1 VSERRLRGGV
11 LVVAAASI
19 GGTAV
24 ELAMERHWS
33 TRVQL
38 IPWMALAIATGGL
51 ALATLR
57 PSARA
62 VRVVRCVA
70 AAMVLAAAVGLFVH
84 VRENYTAGPLDFRF
98 ADRWEVMSMR
108 SRLWAAATRSV
119 GPAPVLAPAILAQ
132 IGVLL
137 ALATVGTRHE
147 ARS

>member
-1 VSERRLRGGV
+1 
-11 LVVAAASI
+11 
-19 GGTAV
+19 
-24 ELAMERHWS
+24 MERHWS